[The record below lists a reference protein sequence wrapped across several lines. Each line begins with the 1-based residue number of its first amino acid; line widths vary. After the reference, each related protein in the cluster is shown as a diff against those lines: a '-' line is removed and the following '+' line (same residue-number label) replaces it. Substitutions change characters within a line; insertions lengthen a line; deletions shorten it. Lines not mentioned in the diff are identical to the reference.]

1 MKLGRG
7 AERPKEIPKRGWMEI
22 LKRVWGELKKDRV
35 NFVAAGIAFY
45 MMLAMVPALG
55 ALMSIY
61 GLVADPADV
70 ERQLAEANEVVPA
83 DVIELVG
90 GEMKRLAENDE
101 AAGWGLVVGLALSLW
116 GASKAMD
123 ALITSMNVAYEEV
136 DTRNFVKRKLL
147 GLGLTL
153 GGVFF
158 VIFVMGLLVVTPTV
172 LAYAQVGWLVEILVT
187 VARWVLMFGA
197 VMVWLS
203 VIYRFAPNRR
213 NAKWCWVTWGS
224 FVATFIWLIASAGL
238 TWYAASFGN
247 YSATYGSLGAIV
259 LLLLWFYVT
268 GYSIMLGA
276 ELNSEMELQ
285 TRVDS
290 TVGRDL
296 PMGDRGAY
304 VADHLGSDGERS
316 GGE

>member
-1 MKLGRG
+1 VKVGRD
-7 AERPKEIPKRGWMEI
+7 AVTPKEIPKRGWWAI
-22 LKRVWGELKKDRV
+22 LKRVYAELQKDRV

-61 GLVADPADV
+61 GLVADPGDV
-70 ERQLAEANEVVPA
+70 ERQLAEAEEVVPA
-83 DVIELVG
+83 AVIELVG
-90 GEMKRLAENDE
+90 VELKRLASNDA
-101 AAGWGLVVGLALSLW
+101 AAGWALVVGLVLSLW
-116 GASKAMD
+116 GGSKAMD
-123 ALITSMNVAYEEV
+123 ALITSMNVAYNEL
-136 DTRNFVKRKLL
+136 DGRNFVKRKLL

-158 VIFVMGLLVVTPTV
+158 VVFVMTMLVVTPTV
-172 LAYAQVGWLVEILVT
+172 LAYVDLGWVT
-187 VARWVLMFGA
+187 EVLITGARWVLMFGG

-213 NAKWCWVTWGS
+213 NAKWRWVTWGS
-224 FVATFIWLIASAGL
+224 FLATLIWLVASAGL
-238 TWYAASFGN
+238 TWYASSFGN

-268 GYSIMLGA
+268 GYSVMLGA

-285 TRVDS
+285 TAEDS
-290 TVGRDL
+290 TVGGDR
-296 PMGDRGAY
+296 PMGERGAF
-304 VADHLGSDGERS
+304 VADHVGE
-316 GGE
+316 

>member
-1 MKLGRG
+1 MKVGRD
-7 AERPKEIPKRGWMEI
+7 AVTPKEIPKRGWWAI
-22 LKRVWGELKKDRV
+22 LKRVYAELQKDRV

-61 GLVADPADV
+61 GLVADPGDV
-70 ERQLAEANEVVPA
+70 ERQLAEAEEVVPA
-83 DVIELVG
+83 AVIELVG
-90 GEMKRLAENDE
+90 VELKRLASNDA
-101 AAGWGLVVGLALSLW
+101 AAGWALVVGLVLSLW
-116 GASKAMD
+116 GGSKAMD
-123 ALITSMNVAYEEV
+123 ALITSMNVAYNEL
-136 DTRNFVKRKLL
+136 DGRNFVKRKLL

-158 VIFVMGLLVVTPTV
+158 VVFVMTMLVVTPTV
-172 LAYAQVGWLVEILVT
+172 LAYVDLGWVT
-187 VARWVLMFGA
+187 EVLITGARWVLMFGG

-213 NAKWCWVTWGS
+213 NAKWRWVTWGS
-224 FVATFIWLIASAGL
+224 FLATLIWLVASAGL
-238 TWYAASFGN
+238 TWYASSFGN

-268 GYSIMLGA
+268 GYSVMLGA

-285 TRVDS
+285 TAEDS
-290 TVGRDL
+290 TVGGDR
-296 PMGDRGAY
+296 PMGERGAF
-304 VADHLGSDGERS
+304 VADHVGE
-316 GGE
+316 